1 MRRITINKTLLW
13 GGEAIVGAFVL
24 ALTLRAA
31 VSPWHPPAPATHL
44 GTLTVTPAQVTLTA
58 GNDTPSIT
66 IVGSGLPPN
75 ASLEFDLAC
84 QTCDKS
90 DGSTLPAPLATP
102 GNSSRT
108 DARGTVRWSGRLVL
122 QTKPGAYVVEAHA
135 LHSAFL
141 GEDIGG
147 TLARGTLTMRG

>member
-31 VSPWHPPAPATHL
+31 VSPWHPPVPATHL
-44 GTLTVTPAQVTLTA
+44 STLTVTPAQVTLAA

-66 IVGSGLPPN
+66 IVGSGLSPN
-75 ASLEFDLAC
+75 AS
-84 QTCDKS
+84 
-90 DGSTLPAPLATP
+90 LATP
-102 GNSSRT
+102 GNSPRT
-108 DARGTVRWSGRLVL
+108 DTRGTVRWSGRLVL
-122 QTKPGAYVVEAHA
+122 QTKPGTYVVEAHA
-135 LHSAFL
+135 LHSVFL